1 MYNIEFLYWIVSDC
15 TGVDKVMAD
24 VYIDTVFANVKKMY
38 ATSVTKSNN
47 TDRSLT
53 LTMTV

>member
-1 MYNIEFLYWIVSDC
+1 
-15 TGVDKVMAD
+15 MAD

-38 ATSVTKSNN
+38 ATGVTKPNN